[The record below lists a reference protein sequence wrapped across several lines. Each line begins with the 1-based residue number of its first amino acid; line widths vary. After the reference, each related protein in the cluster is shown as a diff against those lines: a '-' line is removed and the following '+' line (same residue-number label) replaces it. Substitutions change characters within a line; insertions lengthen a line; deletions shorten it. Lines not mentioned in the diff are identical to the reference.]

1 MWFLFYLSSALF
13 HYHLV
18 VTAPAHAFIAFIAAN
33 EYLFT
38 GSLDVTF
45 TVKSGIYGCLCPAP
59 ADRLDLGNAVSEFK
73 QTLRAREQM
82 RQEVRSQAKAQ
93 YGYVV
98 F

>member
-38 GSLDVTF
+38 GSLDVTL
-45 TVKSGIYGCLCPAP
+45 TVKSGIYGCLCPAS
-59 ADRLDLGNAVSEFK
+59 AYRLYFGNAVSEFK
-73 QTLRAREQM
+73 QTLRTREQM